1 MKLKQ
6 VSRLFFGMV
15 SLVLLLNLGLLLGV
29 RQAQDQ
35 IEHAVNRGESAHG
48 EVDDLV
54 QGTELLASLVQSYTT
69 TGRTRYLDLYYEIL
83 GTWQGELPS
92 PVQTGM
98 ADYWR
103 QRIGGGAPVRQTT
116 NQPPRSMIE
125 RLRAQDFTATE
136 LRAAQAVLDASGAL
150 QVEEKI
156 AFAATQGLYDR
167 ATGQFVDEGQP
178 DLAYA
183 VERVHSPRYEALRA
197 ELIRAVGLLSAE
209 VQRRTDAE
217 LALARDRL
225 TVAVMVALLA
235 NVAMLA
241 LAAVAMIGMRRSV
254 LRPIAALVDTA
265 QHFASGVYSRR
276 SDAARQH
283 SQVDELATLATTLD
297 RMAAAIEGELQARDV
312 AQRALALARD
322 EAEAAARTKS
332 AFLANMSHEI
342 RTPMNAIMGMTQLAL
357 QSPLQPQ
364 PRACLDKA
372 MAASE
377 HLLHLINDILDFSK
391 IEAGGM
397 TLELSPF
404 RVEELAA
411 RALALVRERAQDKG
425 LELLCDVEDATL
437 LGHRAVLRGDPLRL
451 QQVLTNLLGNAVKF
465 TEAGQVTLSLAT
477 EPATGAA
484 APGLVLVMRVRD
496 TGIGMTAEQCSQ
508 LFQEFTQAD
517 ASITRRYGGTGLGLA
532 ISQRLVTLMNGTVTV
547 ESTTGAGSC
556 FTVRVP
562 LQVEPGASPGLD
574 AAAAALRVLVVE
586 DRPDTLANL
595 LAMLQRLGV
604 GLAGGL
610 LSADSGRAA
619 LAQLQTAQDDG
630 QPVDLV
636 LLDWVLPDTDGGRL
650 LAQLR
655 ARWPQLRVVVIT
667 AHGSVELSAAAAA
680 CGAAVIDKPVMPQ
693 DLRRLVASPSG
704 VPGAATPVAP
714 DAPAAAA
721 EPGSAAPATSSLQ
734 GLRVLLVEDNALN
747 REVAQGLLG
756 YKGVQVQVAH
766 HGLEAVEWLQAYG
779 PDACEMVLMDLQMPV
794 LDGYDAVRRLR
805 SDPRF
810 DNLPILAMT
819 AHAMAGER
827 ERCLALGMQDYI
839 TKPLVPAQ
847 LYDTVANWR
856 RPTAAQAGAPLAAAP
871 PSPQP
876 GALPPLVDAPMPA
889 PAATALADLPE
900 VSGLDRARL
909 LAHCDQNPALARR
922 LLRGMAQDYAD
933 GLAGWH
939 AWVAAGDWA
948 SLRQAA
954 HTLQGLAGTL
964 AADAL
969 RSAAQ
974 ALEQAA
980 VAQDTA
986 AAGPLLQATESHL
999 AGLLIALHAVRTQ
1012 IADAPAAP
1020 AGVPVAAPPAPAD
1033 AAAAPDLSE
1042 LASLLGDSDS
1052 RAIDWW
1058 QAHEPALAGRLDPVA
1073 LRGLSRAIS
1082 RFDFDAALALCQQV
1096 QQGQRPGSPAD
1107 RDTTPP

>member
-15 SLVLLLNLGLLLGV
+15 SLVLLLNLGLLQGV
-29 RQAQDQ
+29 RLAQDH
-35 IEHAVNRGESAHG
+35 IESTFSRAEEAHA

-83 GTWQGELPS
+83 GTWQGELAS

-103 QRIGGGAPVRQTT
+103 QRIGGGAPARQTT

-125 RLRAQDFTATE
+125 RLRALDFTATE
-136 LRAAQAVLDASGAL
+136 LRAAQAVLDASAAL

-183 VERVHSPRYEALRA
+183 VERVHSPRYETLRA

-209 VQRRTDAE
+209 VQRRTDME
-217 LALARDRL
+217 LARARDRL

-235 NVAMLA
+235 NVGMLA
-241 LAAVAMIGMRRSV
+241 LAAVAMVGMRRSV
-254 LRPIAALVDTA
+254 LQPIAALEDTA
-265 QHFASGVYSRR
+265 QHFAAGDYGHRA
-276 SDAARQH
+276 DPARQR

-297 RMAAAIEGELQARDV
+297 RMAAAIARELQARDE
-312 AQRALALARD
+312 AQHALAQARD
-322 EAEAAARTKS
+322 QAEAAARAKS

-357 QSPLQPQ
+357 QSPLHPQ

-372 MAASE
+372 MAASD

-411 RALALVRERAQDKG
+411 RALTLVRERAQDKG

-477 EPATGAA
+477 EPAPGGAA
-484 APGLVLVMRVRD
+484 SDLVLVMRVRD

-508 LFQEFTQAD
+508 LFREFSQAD

-532 ISQRLVTLMNGTVTV
+532 ISQRLVTLMDGTVTV
-547 ESTTGAGSC
+547 DSVPGAGSC

-562 LQVEPGASPGLD
+562 LQVEPGASPGV
-574 AAAAALRVLVVE
+574 APAAAALRVLVVE

-604 GLAGGL
+604 GTGQAGGL
-610 LSADSGRAA
+610 LSADTGSAA
-619 LAQLQTAQDDG
+619 LALLQAAQDKL

-636 LLDWVLPDTDGGRL
+636 LLDWVLPDTNGGRL
-650 LAQLR
+650 LAELR

-667 AHGSVELSAAAAA
+667 AHGSVALSAAAAA
-680 CGAAVIDKPVMPQ
+680 NGAAVIDKPVMPQ
-693 DLRRLVASPSG
+693 DLRRLLASPAG
-704 VPGAATPVAP
+704 LAGAAPADGAAP
-714 DAPAAAA
+714 TGPAEAPAAAA
-721 EPGSAAPATSSLQ
+721 PLLP
-734 GLRVLLVEDNALN
+734 GLRVLLVEDNPLN
-747 REVAQGLLG
+747 REVARGLLG
-756 YKGVQVQVAH
+756 YQGAQVQVAH
-766 HGLEAVEWLQAYG
+766 HGLEAVEWLQAGG
-779 PDACEMVLMDLQMPV
+779 PDACELVLMDLQMPV

-805 SDPRF
+805 SDARF
-810 DNLPILAMT
+810 DHLPILAMT

-847 LYDTVANWR
+847 LYATLARWR
-856 RPTAAQAGAPLAAAP
+856 RSLP
-871 PSPQP
+871 PRADASA
-876 GALPPLVDAPMPA
+876 ALPAH
-889 PAATALADLPE
+889 TALPLTDLPD
-900 VSGLDRARL
+900 VPGLDRAQL

-933 GLAGWH
+933 GLSGWH
-939 AWVAAGDWA
+939 AWLAAGDWVV
-948 SLRQAA
+948 LRQAA

-964 AADAL
+964 AADGLRGAAL
-969 RSAAQ
+969 ALEHAAAAQ
-974 ALEQAA
+974 DA
-980 VAQDTA
+980 A
-986 AAGPLLQATESHL
+986 AAGQHLPETEHHL
-999 AGLLIALHAVRTQ
+999 ARLLTALDAVRLQ
-1012 IADAPAAP
+1012 IADAPVAPLAA
-1020 AGVPVAAPPAPAD
+1020 
-1033 AAAAPDLSE
+1033 AAAAPPPGAVPPPDLAA
-1042 LASLLGDSDS
+1042 LASLLTDSDS

-1058 QAHEPALAGRLDPVA
+1058 QTHEAVLASQLDPVA

-1096 QQGQRPGSPAD
+1096 QQGQHPGGPAG
-1107 RDTTPP
+1107 RNTPTP